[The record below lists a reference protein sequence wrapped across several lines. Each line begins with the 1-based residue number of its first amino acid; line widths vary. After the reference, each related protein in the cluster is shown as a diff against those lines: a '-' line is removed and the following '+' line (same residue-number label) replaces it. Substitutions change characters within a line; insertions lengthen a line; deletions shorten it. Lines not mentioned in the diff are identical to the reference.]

1 MGEKDTHGHIAMIMC
16 DEKTNKV
23 IIEIDRFDNKE
34 DALSFAKF
42 IVAALDLKLVG
53 PKVLEKQN
61 IEDYKNTIY
70 A

>member
-1 MGEKDTHGHIAMIMC
+1 MMGEKDTHGHIAMIMC

-53 PKVLEKQN
+53 PKS
-61 IEDYKNTIY
+61 I
-70 A
+70 